1 MNQNEL
7 YHHGVLGQ
15 KWGVRRYQNKDG
27 SLTKAGVKK
36 YGTKTN
42 FNKVQAAKKAAANAP
57 KIEKAIKEREKANA
71 RTEAEIAKYKKQASK
86 LTPVKTSTNTK
97 RTKSIKDMS
106 DAELQ
111 KVIDRKRLEN
121 TYRELSPQQ
130 VNKGKSFVRNVENF
144 VVNKWVIPAAEDL
157 GKQAVKSMMAKGI
170 NSLFEFEGESRVYAN
185 NKKKN

>member
-27 SLTKAGVKK
+27 SLTKAGIKK

-57 KIEKAIKEREKANA
+57 KIEKARKEREKANA
-71 RTEAEIAKYKKQASK
+71 RTEAEIAKYKKQISK
-86 LTPVKTSTNTK
+86 VSPDKTTTTSNK
-97 RTKSIKDMS
+97 TKSIKDMS

-121 TYRELSPQQ
+121 TYRELTPQQ
-130 VNKGKSFVRNVENF
+130 VNKGKSFVKKTSDLVI
-144 VVNKWVIPAAEDL
+144 NKWVIPAAEDL

>member
-27 SLTKAGVKK
+27 SLTKAGIKK

-42 FNKVQAAKKAAANAP
+42 FNKVQAAKKAASNVP
-57 KIEKAIKEREKANA
+57 KIEKARKEREKANA
-71 RTEAEIAKYKKQASK
+71 RTEAEIAKYKKQISK
-86 LTPVKTSTNTK
+86 VSPDKTTTSNK
-97 RTKSIKDMS
+97 TKSIKDMS

-130 VNKGKSFVRNVENF
+130 VNKGKSFVRNVGNF

>member
-7 YHHGVLGQ
+7 YHHGVLGM

-27 SLTKAGVKK
+27 SLTKAGVRK

-57 KIEKAIKEREKANA
+57 KIEKARKAREKANS
-71 RTEAEIAKYKKQASK
+71 RTEAEIAKYNKQSSK
-86 LTPVKTSTNTK
+86 STSVKTSTNSN

-111 KVIDRKRLEN
+111 KAIDRKRLEN

-130 VNKGKSFVRNVENF
+130 VNKGKSFVRNAGNF
-144 VVNKWVIPAAEDL
+144 VVNKWVIPAAEDI

>member
-7 YHHGVLGQ
+7 CHHGVLGQ

-27 SLTKAGVKK
+27 SLTKAGIKK

-42 FNKVQAAKKAAANAP
+42 YNKVQAAKKAAANAP
-57 KIEKAIKEREKANA
+57 KIEKEKKEREKANA
-71 RTEAEIAKYKKQASK
+71 RTEAEIAKYKKQISK
-86 LTPVKTSTNTK
+86 ISPDKTTTTSNK
-97 RTKSIKDMS
+97 TKSIKDMS